1 MTSSGPPS
9 FLFPPT
15 VPLSFPPQR
24 LREELQ
30 RLQLQR
36 FHSVDLVCCGGF
48 KKALSIFLIYNFQ
61 FLLCVLN
68 CVLSQTFSP
77 SSVHLECVCFKK
89 NAFILLPWSLVFS
102 EPIFLFGMLSAQN
115 VLFPEPEHHPFPGVR
130 RAFRCFLLSH
140 PNQWTIFFR
149 RGPRENE
156 CICASCCPWIC
167 HPVCIGVVGVRC
179 VRLPVASARRPSAA
193 RPPPECPLCHRNAP
207 PPPPTVS
214 QPRGAQPRN
223 FLGLRWPLLCNS
235 RTDARNGPPRTHAV
249 PGVGEGGRSS
259 DVVVGVEG
267 RVNGLPWSSGA
278 APAHALQSSQDGSS
292 TSSHRG
298 SFLSASLK
306 NHAAQLPNG
315 RVPFGRGDINPCF
328 VLFSSAF
335 FSYPAIL
342 NCAWK

>member
-1 MTSSGPPS
+1 MSCSRNLSTTLSRVFGGLFGVFSSVIQTSGQ
-9 FLFPPT
+9 FFFDA
-15 VPLSFPPQR
+15 VPARTSAFAPRAVPGSATLCA
-24 LREELQ
+24 
-30 RLQLQR
+30 
-36 FHSVDLVCCGGF
+36 SVWSVSVAFG
-48 KKALSIFLIYNFQ
+48 
-61 FLLCVLN
+61 
-68 CVLSQTFSP
+68 SP
-77 SSVHLECVCFKK
+77 SPRP
-89 NAFILLPWSLVFS
+89 A
-102 EPIFLFGMLSAQN
+102 AQ
-115 VLFPEPEHHPFPGVR
+115 
-130 RAFRCFLLSH
+130 
-140 PNQWTIFFR
+140 
-149 RGPRENE
+149 
-156 CICASCCPWIC
+156 
-167 HPVCIGVVGVRC
+167 
-179 VRLPVASARRPSAA
+179 A
-193 RPPPECPLCHRNAP
+193 RPARHRSVPCATATPRP
-207 PPPPTVS
+207 PPPPC
-214 QPRGAQPRN
+214 PNRAGPNRGTS
-223 FLGLRWPLLCNS
+223 LGSDGLCCAIPA
-235 RTDARNGPPRTHAV
+235 TDARNGPPRTHAV

>member
-89 NAFILLPWSLVFS
+89 NAFILHPWSLVFS

-207 PPPPTVS
+207 PPPPHRVPTA
-214 QPRGAQPRN
+214 RGPTAELPWAPMAFAVQ
-223 FLGLRWPLLCNS
+223 F
-235 RTDARNGPPRTHAV
+235 PPRTPATALR
-249 PGVGEGGRSS
+249 GRTRS
-259 DVVVGVEG
+259 
-267 RVNGLPWSSGA
+267 
-278 APAHALQSSQDGSS
+278 PAW
-292 TSSHRG
+292 
-298 SFLSASLK
+298 
-306 NHAAQLPNG
+306 
-315 RVPFGRGDINPCF
+315 GRGGGPLTSLSELKGGSTDSPGAPELHLPMPCRAARTDPVP
-328 VLFSSAF
+328 VLIEGVSF
-335 FSYPAIL
+335 PRL
-342 NCAWK
+342 